1 MGNPYIEIEQNF
13 PPVVRYDEGR
23 SEMNTQTAI
32 ALLKSNGRW
41 MDRFDQM
48 GIPQVLTMLEGKP
61 AFRPMIDLLTEG
73 VDIQDANSVLLS
85 ERAKWFAREHGL
97 TFSEAISEVSRLSE
111 RAAGFAR
118 SRNVT
123 FGEALIDAANKGYRI
138 QDIVKNPDP
147 RQAEEDQA
155 AADVEKGGRWD
166 PQFKQLGQLALQRM
180 RSKGIPFKQALQEVS
195 AEHPELTTLEAR
207 IRMNHGVV
215 T

>member
-1 MGNPYIEIEQNF
+1 M
-13 PPVVRYDEGR
+13 VRYDEGK

-48 GIPQVLTMLEGKP
+48 GIPRLLPMLEGKP

-73 VDIQDANSVLLS
+73 LDAQDANSALLS

-97 TFSEAISEVSRLSE
+97 TFSEAISEVARLSE
-111 RAAGFAR
+111 RAMGFAR
-118 SRNVT
+118 SHNVT

-138 QDIVKNPDP
+138 KDIIKNPDP
-147 RQAEEDQA
+147 NRQAEEDQA

-166 PQFKQLGQLALQRM
+166 PQFKQLGELALQRM
-180 RSKGIPFKQALQEVS
+180 RSRGIPFKQALQEVS

-207 IRMNHGVV
+207 IRLNHGVV